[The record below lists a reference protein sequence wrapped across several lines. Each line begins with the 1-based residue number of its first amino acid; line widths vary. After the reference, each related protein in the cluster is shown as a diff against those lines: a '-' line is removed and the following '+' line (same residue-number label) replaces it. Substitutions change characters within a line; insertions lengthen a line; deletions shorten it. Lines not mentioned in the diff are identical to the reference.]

1 MRSSFAHI
9 LIVGPMARQGPLV
22 GFRPLERHD
31 PYRWIVEEAT
41 KRTGSARAA
50 MAAVALGAASV
61 FLSQWDPD
69 DHWATPDKPVVIVVD
84 QLDDDDWVD
93 APPHWGTLPSGQE
106 WASFG

>member
-1 MRSSFAHI
+1 
-9 LIVGPMARQGPLV
+9 MARQGPLV

-93 APPHWGTLPSGQE
+93 APPHWGTLPGGQE